1 MDSLVIASF
10 LSLVANRIVEAVVQP
25 LKIKFPELDFWW
37 LIYVTWLVG
46 GLLGYAAGVNLFAEY
61 LPDELIGR
69 TFTAIVIGGGSN
81 LIADT
86 FGNK

>member
-25 LKIKFPELDFWW
+25 LKLKFPKLDLWW
-37 LIYVTWLVG
+37 LIYVTWLIG
-46 GLLGYAAGVNLFAEY
+46 GVLGYAAGVNLFSEY
-61 LPDELIGR
+61 LPNVLIGR
-69 TFTAIVIGGGSN
+69 VLTAIVIGGGSN

-86 FGNK
+86 FRK